1 MYIDNSTINAQKT
14 MKKTVDVNLS
24 IVPHYEIYT
33 ALYIYF
39 HVYQLRMSQ

>member
-14 MKKTVDVNLS
+14 MKKTVDLS

-33 ALYIYF
+33 ALYIYI